1 MPEYV
6 RYDDR
11 VEVRQP
17 EEEKDIADVLEIF
30 GRLRAYTFDKH
41 RHAVRDAHAKSHGIL
56 KGELTVYGGLAE
68 PLAQGLFREPRS
80 YPVVVRL
87 STSPGDILPD
97 GVAAFRGM
105 AIKVFGVDGTKILPE
120 EADALTQDVLLVN
133 HPVIP
138 TGDVS
143 SYLAAARRVEKL
155 AHAPAEAQR
164 ILTTVARAGAAA
176 VRAVE
181 RAVGVAEPAGPA
193 GVIGQAK
200 PETHILGETFFTMAA
215 LRYGDY
221 VAKLCAVPVSEALQ
235 PLRGAAVDTGNP
247 SALRDAVVEFFRE
260 NEAAYEIRAQL
271 CTDLER
277 MPVEDGSVRWPE
289 EESPYLPV
297 ARLTIP
303 AQEAFS
309 PARRAYAD
317 DVLTFNPW
325 HCIPEHRPLGSIM
338 RVRRQAYEASSLDRH
353 ALNAQPRL
361 EPKGLEEVPD

>member
-1 MPEYV
+1 MPEFV
-6 RYDDR
+6 RYDDG
-11 VEVRQP
+11 VEIMQP
-17 EEEKDIADVLEIF
+17 DEARHTAEVLEVF
-30 GRLRAYTFDKH
+30 RRLREYTFDKH

-68 PLAQGLFREPRS
+68 PLAQGIFRAPRT
-80 YPVVVRL
+80 YPVLVRL

-105 AIKVFGVDGTKILPE
+105 AIKVFGVEGTKILPE
-120 EADALTQDVLLVN
+120 TADAVTQDLLLVN

-138 TGDVS
+138 AGDVS

-155 AHAPAEAQR
+155 AHAPEEAQR
-164 ILTTVARAGAAA
+164 ILTSVSRLGAAA

-181 RAVGVAEPAGPA
+181 RAVGVEDPAGPA

-200 PETHILGETFFTMAA
+200 PETHLLGETFFTMAA
-215 LRYGDY
+215 LRHGDY
-221 VAKLCAVPVSEALQ
+221 IAKLSAVPVSEALQ
-235 PLRGAAVDTGNP
+235 PLRGAAIDTGNP
-247 SALRDAVVEFFRE
+247 SALRDVVVEFFRANGAE
-260 NEAAYEIRAQL
+260 YEILAQL
-271 CTDLER
+271 CTDLDK

-297 ARLTIP
+297 ARLAIP

-338 RVRRQAYEASSLDRH
+338 RVRRHAYDASSRDRH
-353 ALNAQPRL
+353 ERNAQPRL
-361 EPKGLEEVPD
+361 EPRTLDEVPD